1 MRMDQ
6 RARSGVTA
14 AQLQTTTPTRHGTV
28 VSVNVGRPAQ
38 IGGGAHRR
46 TRSAIGKHPVAGPVK
61 VEGINVAGDAQ
72 ADRRVH
78 GGPSK
83 AVYAY
88 ASEDY
93 AWWSEQLGRPLG
105 PGTFG
110 ENLTLEAIDLHACA
124 VGEIWTVGTALLRVT
139 EPRTPCFKLGIQM
152 GDADFVTRFRNARRF
167 GAYFTIDQPGVV
179 TSGDNAQLLR
189 QPDELLTIAEF
200 ITAIE
205 DGHPTLLA
213 RIADNEWAS
222 DKWRRRA
229 RAFANRR

>member
-1 MRMDQ
+1 MDHQ
-6 RARSGVTA
+6 RTRSGEPA
-14 AQLQTTTPTRHGTV
+14 AQLHTTTPTRRGTV

-46 TRSAIGKHPVAGPVK
+46 TRSAIGKHPVAGPVQ

-72 ADRRVH
+72 ADPRVH

-93 AWWSEQLGRPLG
+93 AWWSEQLGRPLT

-110 ENLTLEAIDLHACA
+110 ENLTLNAIDLHTCS

-139 EPRTPCFKLGIQM
+139 EPRTPCF
-152 GDADFVTRFRNARRF
+152 
-167 GAYFTIDQPGVV
+167 
-179 TSGDNAQLLR
+179 SS
-189 QPDELLTIAEF
+189 
-200 ITAIE
+200 
-205 DGHPTLLA
+205 
-213 RIADNEWAS
+213 AS
-222 DKWRRRA
+222 RCA
-229 RAFANRR
+229 TPIS